1 MKITAEEKRQIA
13 KLERSSSITNLS
25 ESVLRG
31 LDESTIARLMAAFLY
46 LKSTGHA
53 DADFAK
59 FIGTRELWGTLT
71 IGLNVMGAFIPAM
84 LFDTEF
90 RSLVMKAGI
99 SKGSEV
105 GGRVATTKIVETT
118 RKEE

>member
-1 MKITAEEKRQIA
+1 MQITAEEKRQIER
-13 KLERSSSITNLS
+13 LEDSTSVTNLS
-25 ESVLRG
+25 DSVLRG
-31 LDESTIARLMAAFLY
+31 LDQGTVSRLIAAFLY
-46 LKSTGHA
+46 LKSSGHP

-59 FIGTRELWGTLT
+59 FIGTKELWGTLT

-99 SKGSEV
+99 KKGSEV
-105 GGRVATTKIVETT
+105 SGKVAANKIGETLE
-118 RKEE
+118 KK